1 MKSKKQLNKLS
12 MDKTE
17 LFNEMDKYK
26 IHDIKWK
33 EGRAFSLVFYGGEE
47 LNDITKTA
55 YNKFF
60 SENALNPSAFP
71 SLKNFENEVVSMVG
85 NLLKGGEDVVGNM
98 TSGGTE
104 SILMAVKTA
113 REWAKKNKPNIKQPE
128 MIMPI
133 SAHPAFNKACHYF
146 GIKLI
151 TANLDDNYTV
161 DLNDVKS
168 KINGNTIL
176 LVGSAP
182 NYPYGVI
189 DPIEELSKL
198 ALEMNLLLHVDGCVG
213 GFVLPFLEKLGKEI
227 PKFCFEL
234 EGVTSLSVDLHK
246 YAYAAKGASVILY
259 KNKELRRHQFFVT
272 TDWPGGLYG
281 SPTIL
286 GTRPGGAIAAAWAI
300 LNYLG
305 EEGYLKL
312 IGSINQ
318 TTQEFVK
325 RINNLKDIMLVTQP
339 DMSILSLKSETVDIF
354 QVNDGLQQ
362 KGWHLDGQQ
371 NPNSIHLTIT
381 HAHGEI
387 IDEFFTDLKIAIDDA
402 RKQNTKFSNVK
413 AGLQKKLLNNM
424 PAGMVTKIIDKESQ
438 KVGTEDERSGKMA
451 PMYGMM
457 ASIKNN
463 EDKEM
468 MVLNALDNLFSA
480 KKNNE
485 EEGNL

>member
-1 MKSKKQLNKLS
+1 MKSRKKLSKLS
-12 MDKTE
+12 MDKTA
-17 LFNEMDKYK
+17 LFNEMDEYK
-26 IHDIKWK
+26 VHDIKWK

-47 LNDITKTA
+47 LSDITKTA

-71 SLKNFENEVVSMVG
+71 SLKNFENEVVSMIG

-113 REWAKKNKPNIKQPE
+113 REWAKKNKPNISQPE

-151 TANLDDNYTV
+151 AAKLDENYRV
-161 DLNDVKS
+161 DMNDVKS
-168 KINGNTIL
+168 KINENTIL

-198 ALEMNLLLHVDGCVG
+198 AIEMNLLLHVDGCVG

-281 SPTIL
+281 SPTVL
-286 GTRPGGAIAAAWAI
+286 GTRPGGAVAAAWAI

-312 IGSINQ
+312 IGGINE
-318 TTQEFVK
+318 TTQKFVK
-325 RINNLKDIMLVTQP
+325 KINEMSDIELVAKP
-339 DMSILSLKSETVDIF
+339 DMSILSIKSDTVDIF
-354 QVNDGLQQ
+354 QVNDCLQQ

-371 NPNSIHLTIT
+371 NPNAIHLTIT

-387 IDEFFTDLKIAIDDA
+387 IDEFFTDLQIAIDTA
-402 RKQNTKFSNVK
+402 QKQNTKFSSVK
-413 AGLQKKLLNNM
+413 SGLQKKLLNNM

-480 KKNNE
+480 KKKYEKESNV
-485 EEGNL
+485 

>member
-1 MKSKKQLNKLS
+1 
-12 MDKTE
+12 MDE
-17 LFNEMDKYK
+17 YK
-26 IHDIKWK
+26 VHDIRWK

-47 LNDITKTA
+47 LSDITKTA

-60 SENALNPSAFP
+60 TENALNPSAFP
-71 SLKNFENEVVSMVG
+71 SLKNFENEVVSMVS
-85 NLLKGGEDVVGNM
+85 NHLKGGDDVVGNM

-113 REWAKKNKPNIKQPE
+113 REWAKKNKPDVKIPE

-146 GIKLI
+146 GIKLVP
-151 TANLDDNYTV
+151 AKLDSNYRV
-161 DLNDVKS
+161 DLEDIKT
-168 KINGNTIL
+168 KINANTIL

-189 DPIEELSKL
+189 DPIKNLSEL
-198 ALEMNLLLHVDGCVG
+198 AIENNLLLHVDGCVG
-213 GFVLPFLEKLGKEI
+213 GFVLPFLEKLGKSV
-227 PKFCFEL
+227 PKFCFDL

-281 SPTIL
+281 SPTVL

-300 LNYLG
+300 LNFLG

-312 IGSINQ
+312 IGEIEE
-318 TTQEFVK
+318 TTKEFIK
-325 RINNLKDIMLVTQP
+325 RIKEIDDIKLVVEP
-339 DMSILSLKSETVDIF
+339 AMSVLSIKSDTIDIF
-354 QVNDGLQQ
+354 EVNDVLQQ
-362 KGWHLDGQQ
+362 RGWHLDGQQ
-371 NPNSIHLTIT
+371 SPDSIHFTIT
-381 HAHGEI
+381 HAHGAI
-387 IDEFFTDLKIAIDDA
+387 IDEFFKDLQDAVEIA
-402 RKQNTKFSNVK
+402 RKLNTKLSGIKSGF
-413 AGLQKKLLNNM
+413 QKTLLKSM
-424 PAGMVTKIIDKESQ
+424 PSKMVSKIIDKESQ
-438 KVGTEDERSGKMA
+438 KVGTEDERTGKMA

-480 KKNNE
+480 KKNFKVGE
-485 EEGNL
+485 SL

>member
-1 MKSKKQLNKLS
+1 MKSKKQLNKRS

-17 LFNEMDKYK
+17 LFNQMDEYK
-26 IHDIKWK
+26 VHDIKWK

-47 LNDITKTA
+47 LSEITKTA

-113 REWAKKNKPNIKQPE
+113 REWAKKNKPNITTPE
-128 MIMPI
+128 IIMPI

-151 TANLDDNYTV
+151 TAKLDKSYRVDLDD
-161 DLNDVKS
+161 LKS
-168 KINGNTIL
+168 KINKNTIL

-189 DPIEELSKL
+189 DPIEDLSKI
-198 ALEMNLLLHVDGCVG
+198 ALEKNILLHVDGCVG
-213 GFVLPFLEKLGKEI
+213 GFVLPFLEKLGKAI

-234 EGVTSLSVDLHK
+234 DGVTSLSVDLHK

-281 SPTIL
+281 SPTAL
-286 GTRPGGAIAAAWAI
+286 GTRPGGAVAAAWAI
-300 LNYLG
+300 LKYLG

-312 IGSINQ
+312 IGDIEH
-318 TTQEFVK
+318 TTQLFIQKVK
-325 RINNLKDIMLVTQP
+325 EMKDIELVAEP
-339 DMSILSLKSETVDIF
+339 AMAVLSIKSDTVDIY
-354 QVNDGLQQ
+354 QINDCLQQ
-362 KGWHLDGQQ
+362 RGWHLDGQQ
-371 NPNSIHLTIT
+371 NPSAIHLTIT
-381 HAHGEI
+381 HAHGAVIE
-387 IDEFFTDLKIAIDDA
+387 DFFKDLHDSIAEA
-402 RKQNTKFSNVK
+402 KTANTKMSNVK
-413 AGLQKKLLNNM
+413 AGFQKSLLKTMPKKMVSKL
-424 PAGMVTKIIDKESQ
+424 IDKESQ
-438 KVGTEDERSGKMA
+438 KVGMEDERNGKMA

-480 KKNNE
+480 KNNLNNE
-485 EEGNL
+485 KIV